1 MRRLLN
7 IGDALSQLMQ
17 VTFAPRAQDTSA
29 NESLSGRSYREGW
42 WTQRVIDAIFFWE
55 PDHCRLAA
63 IRDRKRAIEYLI
75 ATADLP
81 DGERQDK
88 IAP

>member
-17 VTFAPRAQDTSA
+17 VTFAPRPQDTNA
-29 NESLSGRSYREGW
+29 NESLSGRSYRERW

-55 PDHCRLAA
+55 PDHCRKAVERDA
-63 IRDRKRAIEYLI
+63 IRAREYLNQLK
-75 ATADLP
+75 D
-81 DGERQDK
+81 
-88 IAP
+88 